1 MTNYFVQSSG
11 KLFCLIISFI
21 AAICFCSAAD
31 AQPETDKSKPIQLP
45 AVYVEDRFFVQPI
58 TIDGTKL
65 NFFTDTGGG
74 IFVFADAA
82 EHLHLEKTSIKA
94 DNGKMFEMVS
104 LPAFKPEATIPE
116 PLGTGGHLY
125 ITPESERM
133 PFAADWT
140 GMLGQ
145 NWFAGRVWTFDY
157 LNKQLWLRAAG
168 DLPKHKADHEVKLG
182 FQIDAAG
189 KRAANYPRIQVVID
203 GEPVDLLFDT
213 GASAQLS
220 ETALAD
226 LKDNRAAVRATSFIV
241 ASVFEKWR
249 KAHPDWRVIE
259 KSNPSGSEAWI
270 EVPQVTVGGY
280 TVGSVWFTRKPDL
293 NFHVYMW
300 QFMDKPIEG
309 ALGGSALKYFR
320 VTVDYP
326 NAVAVFEREK

>member
-1 MTNYFVQSSG
+1 MKNYFVQMKG
-11 KLFCLIISFI
+11 KLFYLIIIFV
-21 AAICFCSAAD
+21 AAICFCPAAN
-31 AQPETDKSKPIQLP
+31 AQQEINKSKPTKLP
-45 AVYVEDRFFVQPI
+45 AINVEDRFFVQPI
-58 TIDGTKL
+58 TTNGEKL

-74 IFVFADAA
+74 IFVFADAV
-82 EHLHLEKTSIKA
+82 ERFQLEKTSVKA
-94 DNGKMFEMVS
+94 NNGKAFEMVS

-116 PLGTGGHLY
+116 PLGSDGHLY
-125 ITPESERM
+125 ITPETERM
-133 PFAADWT
+133 PLAAGWT

-157 LNKQLWLRAAG
+157 LNKQLWLRSAG
-168 DLPKHKADHEVKLG
+168 DVPKHKTEHEVKLG
-182 FQIDAAG
+182 FQTDAAG
-189 KRAANYPRIQVVID
+189 KRTANYPRIQVIID
-203 GEPVDLLFDT
+203 GELIDLLFDT

-220 ETALAD
+220 ETALST
-226 LKDNRAAVRATSFIV
+226 LNDNRAAVRATSFIV
-241 ASVFEKWR
+241 ASVFEKWH

-259 KSNPSGSEAWI
+259 KSNPAGSEAWI

-293 NFHVYMW
+293 NFHVYMR